1 MKKLILAAI
10 VLAGVYA
17 ESDLNKQVLLQ
28 ECIDYKGGSDQ
39 DCEECYREVYGDE
52 AFELMQKEINE
63 ETKKTIEI

>member
-10 VLAGVYA
+10 ILAGVYA
-17 ESDLNKQVLLQ
+17 ENDLNKQVLLQ

-52 AFELMQKEINE
+52 DEFYPEQPIQ
-63 ETKKTIEI
+63 ETNKSIEI